1 MFFKTSNIDKKIIFF
16 FIVHSGNLDLLCS
29 YMYDYLR
36 PRIIHETNIETLSE
50 LCAIL
55 QVHLNQDSE
64 KNGGMNRSGFLFQ
77 KKEVLI
83 DVIN

>member
-1 MFFKTSNIDKKIIFF
+1 LIQKKKIIYL
-16 FIVHSGNLDLLCS
+16 FIFSGNLDLLCS

-64 KNGGMNRSGFLFQ
+64 RNGGINIMSFFF
-77 KKEVLI
+77 KKKVLI
-83 DVIN
+83 NVIN